1 MTESSSP
8 KHHTPRHHHSGL
20 LLIALYKFAHVALF
34 LAVGVG
40 AIKLLHKDLDDVVVN
55 LALRLRFDPESRL
68 VDFLL
73 EKASLINDPM
83 LKRIGAG
90 AFAYAGL
97 MTAEGIGLY
106 LEKAWGEILTL
117 VVTGSFLPFEFIEL
131 IRRQTWIRASLF
143 GINLAVF
150 LYLISVILEGRRKR
164 AALRGESAQD

>member
-1 MTESSSP
+1 M
-8 KHHTPRHHHSGL
+8 
-20 LLIALYKFAHVALF
+20 LIALYKFAHVALF

-40 AIKLLHKDLDDVVVN
+40 ALKLLHKDLDDLVVS

-73 EKASLINDPM
+73 EKASLVDDPM
-83 LKRIGAG
+83 LRRIGAG

-131 IRRQTWIRASLF
+131 IRRQTWFRVGLF
-143 GINLAVF
+143 TINLALL
-150 LYLISVILEGRRKR
+150 LYLALVIFGERRRR
-164 AALRGESAQD
+164 AAAKQDDSPV